1 MTCEI
6 CEQVKVPV
14 IVVGCKEDVR
24 NENQKVSLEQVMSP
38 IVKQCPE
45 VTTCIECSALEEIK
59 VLFTGALFCL
69 SSFSLLIF
77 FFSLCWLSSSVVHP
91 CQIFYYILGSTIHL
105 LLSL

>member
-1 MTCEI
+1 
-6 CEQVKVPV
+6 VKVPV
-14 IVVGCKEDVR
+14 IVVGCKEDLR
-24 NENQKVSLEQVMSP
+24 NEKQKVSLEQVMSP

>member
-14 IVVGCKEDVR
+14 IVVGCKVDLR
-24 NENQKVSLEQVMSP
+24 NEKQKVSLKQVMSP
-38 IVKQCPE
+38 IVKQCPG

-59 VLFTGALFCL
+59 VLFIGALFCL
-69 SSFSLLIF
+69 SSFSLLIIF
-77 FFSLCWLSSSVVHP
+77 FYLCWLSSSVVRP
-91 CQIFYYILGSTIHL
+91 FQIFYYILGSTIHL